1 MPKKSASARATAQ
14 RAKQKT
20 QKNFELVRPIED
32 EPSSPEEDIQQP
44 TSTPTTAPIT
54 KPLAPS
60 GTSSPVAVESPVV
73 ATSSAPAS
81 AATRLAARRQSQ
93 QRQQQRATSSLIT
106 AEHYSYVRKDLIY
119 IAILAVVMLA
129 AIIVLYFMIGIN
141 A

>member
-32 EPSSPEEDIQQP
+32 EPSSP
-44 TSTPTTAPIT
+44 
-54 KPLAPS
+54 
-60 GTSSPVAVESPVV
+60 VAVESPV

-93 QRQQQRATSSLIT
+93 QRQQQRTTSSLIT

-119 IAILAVVMLA
+119 IAILAVIMLTILIA
-129 AIIVLYFMIGIN
+129 P
-141 A
+141 

>member
-20 QKNFELVRPIED
+20 QKNFELVRPIKD

-44 TSTPTTAPIT
+44 TSTPTIASIT

-60 GTSSPVAVESPVV
+60 GTSSPVAVESPV

-106 AEHYSYVRKDLIY
+106 AEHYSYVRKDLLY

>member
-32 EPSSPEEDIQQP
+32 ESSSPEKDIQQP
-44 TSTPTTAPIT
+44 ISTSTTAAIT
-54 KPLAPS
+54 KPLVPS
-60 GTSSPVAVESPVV
+60 DHSSPVAVESPV

-93 QRQQQRATSSLIT
+93 QRQQQRAVSSLIT

-119 IAILAVVMLA
+119 IAILAVIMLTI
-129 AIIVLYFMIGIN
+129 IIVLYFMIGIN